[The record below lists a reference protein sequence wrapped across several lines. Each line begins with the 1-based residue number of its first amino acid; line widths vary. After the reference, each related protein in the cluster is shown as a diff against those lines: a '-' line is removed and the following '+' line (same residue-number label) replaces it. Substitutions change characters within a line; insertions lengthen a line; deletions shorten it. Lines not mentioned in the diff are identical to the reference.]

1 AALEQQ
7 LLQEKLK
14 AEQALRRSKQRE
26 EAILPSLPVC
36 FHARAATPPFQALF
50 VSDAVER
57 LTGFAPERLTSDPAF
72 GLSRVHPED
81 VERLTAALAP
91 AREAGGYTCEFR
103 WLCADGSYR
112 HFLDQ
117 GVMADDREEDGGPQI
132 YGTLLDITDRRQ
144 LEDRLMHAERLDA
157 IGKLTGGLAHDFNN
171 LLAAVLSGLG
181 LLERRAR
188 LDGDAG
194 KIVEMTRRS
203 AQQGAEL
210 VNRMLAF
217 SRRQRLPPTAVSV
230 AT

>member
-1 AALEQQ
+1 
-7 LLQEKLK
+7 
-14 AEQALRRSKQRE
+14 
-26 EAILPSLPVC
+26 
-36 FHARAATPPFQALF
+36 
-50 VSDAVER
+50 
-57 LTGFAPERLTSDPAF
+57 
-72 GLSRVHPED
+72 
-81 VERLTAALAP
+81 
-91 AREAGGYTCEFR
+91 
-103 WLCADGSYR
+103 
-112 HFLDQ
+112 LDQ
-117 GVMADDREEDGGPQI
+117 GVVSDDADGRPPEI
-132 YGTLLDITDRRQ
+132 LGTLLDITERRQ
-144 LEDRLMHAERLDA
+144 LEDRLMQSQRLDA